1 MNVQQPTTFTRFLKT
16 ADYISKVIDIYLN
29 DEHLFSIATYSMTA
43 LPDKTAYSSFH
54 TYRNTEEGAGQ
65 GLVGFFENFD
75 LIQVDDTQGTIGN
88 FKFYKLDYTFTF
100 FKSSILNLIE
110 TIVNSDD
117 DRIPYAANKFNII
130 YPANNMAGIYK
141 SGNAQDKKCFL
152 FNERVVINNGS
163 IIGLYFPNKNVKD
176 NALTSRGN
184 QNKNMM
190 NFFKNKKHTTAI
202 TLLCQTFGMENCT
215 TFDTFFYNLNNNE
228 EYKRRYSSFADSEPK
243 IKLTYSEPFE
253 MPLITRLNGV
263 SNLNPTQQVVL
274 NYLKEVIET
283 VPGDYTRFNKSFAKT
298 MDRIQTLSLNKH
310 PAEIIEFL
318 QKINFIPRET
328 NLAASIFQ
336 DRKRNGDEEEESV
349 VNGKRPAERDEPED
363 KNTKRGGMR
372 NTKHKKR
379 NTKHKRRNTKH
390 KKRNTKHKKRNTT
403 TIRNTKHKKY

>member
-1 MNVQQPTTFTRFLKT
+1 MNVPTTFTRFLKT

-43 LPDKTAYSSFH
+43 SDSNTTYGSFH
-54 TYRNTEEGAGQ
+54 AYRNIGEGEGQ

-75 LIQVDDTQGTIGN
+75 LIQFDDKVGTIAN
-88 FKFYKLDYTFTF
+88 FRFYTLPYMFTF
-100 FKSSILNLIE
+100 FKSSIPEDKLIE

-117 DRIPYAANKFNII
+117 DRIPYEANKINII

-141 SGNAQDKKCFL
+141 SGNTQDKKFFL
-152 FNERVVINNGS
+152 SDERVVINNGS

-176 NALTSRGN
+176 NSLTDKYSPDKKSMKFFF
-184 QNKNMM
+184 NK
-190 NFFKNKKHTTAI
+190 KKHTTAI
-202 TLLCQTFGMENCT
+202 TLLCEKFGMENCN

-228 EYKRRYSSFADSEPK
+228 DYKREYFKIAVSERKPK
-243 IKLTYSEPFE
+243 IELTYSEPIE
-253 MPLITRLNGV
+253 MSLITRLNDV
-263 SNLNPTQQVVL
+263 RKINVIQEEVL

-283 VPGDYTRFNKSFAKT
+283 VPGDYTRFNNSFAKI
-298 MDRIQTLSLNKH
+298 MDKIKTLSLNKQ

-318 QKINFIPRET
+318 QKINIIPRET

-336 DRKRNGDEEEESV
+336 DIKRNGDEEEESV

-379 NTKHKRRNTKH
+379 NTKR
-390 KKRNTKHKKRNTT
+390 KKRNTKRKKRNTIIT
-403 TIRNTKHKKY
+403 RNTKHKKY